1 MALNL
6 PPNKNTKEDKLLV
19 QRAQE
24 GDEKAF
30 EKLLRKYRKSVYYM
44 LLKMVKSN
52 DDADDL
58 TQEAFA
64 KAFTSIKNFDSTY
77 AFSTWLF
84 RIASNNCIDYV
95 RKKRL
100 MTISI
105 DQPIESE
112 DGGSMQFD
120 LRDHDLD
127 PNEVMLKQQR
137 QKYLKM
143 AMDRIPE
150 SFRKLVELRYFEE
163 LSYEEISVKMEIPL
177 GTVKAKL
184 FRSRELL
191 EDEMKKVIKDL

>member
-1 MALNL
+1 MALKL

-19 QRAQE
+19 QKAQE
-24 GDEKAF
+24 GDGKAF
-30 EKLLRKYRKSVYYM
+30 ERLLKKYRKSVYYM
-44 LLKMVKSN
+44 LLKMVKNN

-100 MTISI
+100 STISI
-105 DQPIESE
+105 DQPVEGE

-120 LRDHDLD
+120 LRDSGLD
-127 PNEVMLKQQR
+127 PNETLLKQQR
-137 QKYLKM
+137 KRYLQM
-143 AMDRIPE
+143 AMDRIPD
-150 SFRKLVELRYFEE
+150 SFRKLVELRYFDE
-163 LSYEEISVKMEIPL
+163 LSYEEISEKMEIPL